1 MFRDHED
8 HHSHIY
14 SFEDGASTLIEITPD
29 IRIGEHE
36 LEFSFDR
43 SSGPGGQ
50 NVNKVNTRV
59 TLEFNL
65 RKSLSLSNAQK
76 TRIRKSLGNRVNREG
91 VLRIS
96 SSKERTQLA
105 NRRAAVNRLVEL
117 MHQAVETPKPR
128 TATRPTAASKR
139 KRVEDKRQ
147 RGTLKRSRTTSVTLE
162 D

>member
-1 MFRDHED
+1 M
-8 HHSHIY
+8 
-14 SFEDGASTLIEITPD
+14 IEITPD

-59 TLEFNL
+59 TLQFNL
-65 RKSLSLSNAQK
+65 RKSLSLSNVQK
-76 TRIRKSLGNRVNREG
+76 TRIRKSLGNRVNQEG
-91 VLRIS
+91 VLRVS

-117 MHQAVETPKPR
+117 MHEAFQTPKPR

-139 KRVEDKRQ
+139 KRVDEKKQ
-147 RGTLKRSRTTSVTLE
+147 RGSLKATRSSRVTV
-162 D
+162 DD

>member
-1 MFRDHED
+1 
-8 HHSHIY
+8 
-14 SFEDGASTLIEITPD
+14 LIEITPD
-29 IRIGEHE
+29 IRIGDHE

-59 TLEFNL
+59 TLQFNL
-65 RKSLSLSNAQK
+65 GKSLSLSNAQK
-76 TRIRKSLGNRVNREG
+76 TRIRKSLGSRVNQEG

-105 NRRAAVNRLVEL
+105 NRRAAVNRLTEL
-117 MHQAVETPKPR
+117 MKQAFQTPKPR

-139 KRVEDKRQ
+139 KRLDEKTH
-147 RGTLKRSRTTSVTLE
+147 RGALKQTRTTRITLE